1 MNNGISNEAL
11 ASYAA
16 DILDKEADIEELQE
30 GKKAVYGN
38 LRDTYGKRTADALK
52 LAVKRY
58 RMDAEKLQAAEELD
72 ADAERFLTIIR
83 QPRAPRATRTREI
96 IEEFVPETGEV
107 IEAPTPLPEAPV
119 NPDAHVEN
127 ASGAKT
133 SKHEPSEPEGSG
145 GVQDRCE
152 STPPTQFEHT
162 TAPGEPAS
170 AGAAVDATPSPRS
183 LSHEAA

>member
-1 MNNGISNEAL
+1 MTNGISNEAL

-16 DILDKEADIEELQE
+16 DILDKESAIEELQD

-96 IEEFVPETGEV
+96 IEEFDDADPETGEIV
-107 IEAPTPLPEAPV
+107 NETGGGFPVAAAPV
-119 NPDAHVEN
+119 KAEQQAVGE
-127 ASGAKT
+127 ATREAKT
-133 SKHEPSEPEGSG
+133 GTPAVNGVTG
-145 GVQDRCE
+145 GE
-152 STPPTQFEHT
+152 SAATSFT
-162 TAPGEPAS
+162 TEPGEPAS

-183 LSHEAA
+183 LSQEAA